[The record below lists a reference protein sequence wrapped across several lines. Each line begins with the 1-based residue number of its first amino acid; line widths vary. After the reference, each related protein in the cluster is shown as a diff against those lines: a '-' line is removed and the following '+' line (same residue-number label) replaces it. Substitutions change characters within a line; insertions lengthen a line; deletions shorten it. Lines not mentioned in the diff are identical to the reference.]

1 MNEKDEK
8 IRQAA
13 QALAQ
18 ALTEGGKQYSIY
30 AHAIDVT
37 CIESE
42 GRQFA
47 YNVEV
52 EELSSPRR
60 IAP

>member
-1 MNEKDEK
+1 MNERDEQ

-13 QALAQ
+13 NLLAQ
-18 ALTEGGKQYSIY
+18 ALTNGGKNYTVY
-30 AHAIDVT
+30 AHTIDVT

-47 YNVEV
+47 YSVEV
-52 EELSSPRR
+52 EEVPAPRR

>member
-13 QALAQ
+13 NALAQ
-18 ALTEGGKQYSIY
+18 ALTEGGKSYSVY
-30 AHAIDVT
+30 ANTIEVT
-37 CIESE
+37 HIESE
-42 GRQFA
+42 GREFA
-47 YNVEV
+47 YSLEV
-52 EELSSPRR
+52 EEISAPRR